1 MRAEA
6 IKGHLDSILLASLE
20 GKPLHGYAII
30 EAVRAGSRAS
40 FDLPT
45 GTVYPALHRL
55 EHAGLI
61 RSKWSTVSGR
71 RRRTYELTERGRG
84 RLREERR
91 SWKQFSRA
99 VSNLLG
105 GAPAGATP

>member
-1 MRAEA
+1 MRVDVV
-6 IKGHLDSILLASLE
+6 KGHLDSILLASLE
-20 GKPLHGYAII
+20 GRPLHGYAIM
-30 EAVRAGSRAS
+30 EAVKAGSHAS

-45 GTVYPALHRL
+45 GTLYPALHRL
-55 EHAGLI
+55 ERGGLV

-71 RRRTYELTERGRG
+71 RRRTYELTERGR
-84 RLREERR
+84 RKLREERQ

-105 GAPAGATP
+105 GAPAGATS